1 MGISSIKILAVE
13 DDAIYAESLSLI
25 IRDLG
30 YELTGIADSGLVA
43 LALLEESI
51 PDLILMDID
60 IKGQINGLELAAQI
74 NLVRRIP
81 IIFVTAFKDIETF
94 KLAKLT
100 FPKAYIIKPYDPI
113 SLQSAI
119 ELSMFSGAVQ
129 NSSVLQPKTMGDTF
143 YIKDNNRLVKIRLRD
158 IVMVEADENY
168 CFIDTN
174 QKRYV
179 INMTLRDLLDRLPRE
194 EFVQVHRSF
203 VVRKSAIEEVNIGE
217 QTLKVA
223 EKNIP
228 IGKTYKEQL
237 LTTLNLLF

>member
-25 IRDLG
+25 IQDLG

>member
-1 MGISSIKILAVE
+1 MGISSIKILAIE

-60 IKGQINGLELAAQI
+60 IKGQINGIELAAQI
-74 NLVRRIP
+74 NMVRRIP

-179 INMTLRDLLDRLPRE
+179 INMTLRDLLDR
-194 EFVQVHRSF
+194 
-203 VVRKSAIEEVNIGE
+203 
-217 QTLKVA
+217 
-223 EKNIP
+223 
-228 IGKTYKEQL
+228 
-237 LTTLNLLF
+237 